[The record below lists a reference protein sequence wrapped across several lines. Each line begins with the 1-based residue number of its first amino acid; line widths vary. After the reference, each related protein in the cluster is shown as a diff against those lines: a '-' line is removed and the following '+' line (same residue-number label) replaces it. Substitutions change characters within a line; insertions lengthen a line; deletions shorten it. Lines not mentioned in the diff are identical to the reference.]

1 MTHTFGDE
9 PMKAPE
15 GWSVVEQCLMC
26 EFEFENFAEAK
37 SFVDDV
43 STLCEQKNHH
53 ADIHFGWGYVV
64 IELTTHD
71 QNSITDLDYEL
82 ATLINTLGG

>member
-43 STLCEQKNHH
+43 STLCEQRT
-53 ADIHFGWGYVV
+53 IMQTF
-64 IELTTHD
+64 T
-71 QNSITDLDYEL
+71 LDGD
-82 ATLINTLGG
+82 TS